1 MVGLSRMIWAEGLG
15 KGGARMQ
22 RGEKPMADYK
32 IQNTISS
39 KLREKL
45 DFPVIDTDGHVVET
59 EFVLPDFLK
68 QVGGPGLVER
78 YHKATAAAAQS
89 TDQPKRVPG
98 ARLPA
103 R

>member
-1 MVGLSRMIWAEGLG
+1 
-15 KGGARMQ
+15 
-22 RGEKPMADYK
+22 MADYK
-32 IQNTISS
+32 IQNTSSS

-89 TDQPKRVPG
+89 TDQPKRVPWG
-98 ARLPA
+98 TPSGPL
-103 R
+103 